1 MALILS
7 RRLPFTLICAAA
19 VALLAFG
26 YFLQFYSAQ
35 DPCPLCIFQRVC
47 FFAIALVAGIAALH
61 GARLGGASV
70 YCGMI
75 SLLAITG
82 ASIAGRQVWLQHLPA
97 DQVPECGPG
106 LDFLWETYP
115 AFEAISKALRGTGDC
130 ARVDWTF
137 LSLSIA
143 EWSLL
148 FFLSFLIA
156 ALAIIALR
164 TRQRPHRI
172 RIKYAGK

>member
-7 RRLPFTLICAAA
+7 RRLPFALIGATAA
-19 VALLAFG
+19 ALLAFG
-26 YFLQFYSAQ
+26 YYLQFYSAQ

-47 FFAIALVAGIAALH
+47 FFAIALVAGIAAFH

-70 YCGMI
+70 YSTLI

-82 ASIAGRQVWLQHLPA
+82 ASIAGRQVWLQHLPE

-148 FFLSFLIA
+148 CFIIFSIGS
-156 ALAIIALR
+156 LAIIVLR
-164 TRQRPHRI
+164 TRQRPFRK
-172 RIKYAGK
+172 RIKYANK